1 MSRYTG
7 PVCRLCRRET
17 AASKTGEKIKLFL
30 KGDRCLSKKCAVERR
45 GTAPGQKTQGKP
57 SRQKIS
63 EYGRQ
68 LREKQ
73 KMRRYYGVI
82 ETQFE
87 NYFREAARVPG
98 QTGKTFLQLLER
110 RLDNVVYRLESRDEP
125 RAGAP
130 AGHAPPLPRQRPD
143 RQHSVV
149 HRQAG
154 RRDHDRRALRSRPR
168 CFKSNCR
175 GARRTDAHP
184 EWLEFTT
191 TRTLGQGRRA
201 ARAASRSIRPST
213 NNSSSSTTR
222 AKLTTKPPLGVRSSR
237 RSGGSADNV
246 SGNKG

>member
-17 AASKTGEKIKLFL
+17 ATSKTGEKIKLFL

-110 RLDNVVYRLESRDEP
+110 RLDNVVYRSNMAASRAQARQLVTHRHFRVNGRVVNIP
-125 RAGAP
+125 SYLVKAGDVITVGERSKKSPIIQSNIEVAK
-130 AGHAPPLPRQRPD
+130 
-143 RQHSVV
+143 S
-149 HRQAG
+149 
-154 RRDHDRRALRSRPR
+154 RSRP
-168 CFKSNCR
+168 
-175 GARRTDAHP
+175 
-184 EWLEFTT
+184 EWIDFDE
-191 TRTLGQGRRA
+191 QEPA
-201 ARAASRSIRPST
+201 I
-213 NNSSSSTTR
+213 
-222 AKLTTKPPLGVRSSR
+222 K
-237 RSGGSADNV
+237 V
-246 SGNKG
+246 SGLPSREQIDTPVDEQLIVEYYSR

>member
-17 AASKTGEKIKLFL
+17 ATSKTGEKIKLFL

-82 ETQFE
+82 EGQFK

-110 RLDNVVYRLESRDEP
+110 RLDNVIYRLNLASSRAQARQLVTHRHFRVNGRIVNVP
-125 RAGAP
+125 SYILKAGDTIEI
-130 AGHAPPLPRQRPD
+130 GERSKKSPLIQ
-143 RQHSVV
+143 SNLEV
-149 HRQAG
+149 AKN
-154 RRDHDRRALRSRPR
+154 RRA
-168 CFKSNCR
+168 
-175 GARRTDAHP
+175 P
-184 EWLEFTT
+184 EWLEWREEDLTAKVT
-191 TRTLGQGRRA
+191 VLP
-201 ARAASRSIRPST
+201 SREQIDTPVDEQ
-213 NNSSSSTTR
+213 
-222 AKLTTKPPLGVRSSR
+222 LIVEYYSR
-237 RSGGSADNV
+237 
-246 SGNKG
+246 

>member
-17 AASKTGEKIKLFL
+17 ATSKTGEKIKLFL

-57 SRQKIS
+57 TRAKIS

-110 RLDNVVYRLESRDEP
+110 RLDNVIYRVNLALSRSQA
-125 RAGAP
+125 RQLVTHRHFLVN
-130 AGHAPPLPRQRPD
+130 GHIVNVPSYLLKVGD
-143 RQHSVV
+143 VISV
-149 HRQAG
+149 AE
-154 RRDHDRRALRSRPR
+154 RSK
-168 CFKSNCR
+168 KSSIFQQLFEYASNR
-175 GARRTDAHP
+175 NHP
-184 EWLEFTT
+184 EWLEWNEAEKVVKVIA
-191 TRTLGQGRRA
+191 LPGREVIDTPVDEQLIVEFY
-201 ARAASRSIRPST
+201 SR
-213 NNSSSSTTR
+213 
-222 AKLTTKPPLGVRSSR
+222 
-237 RSGGSADNV
+237 
-246 SGNKG
+246 